1 MKRRTCGQT
10 LALDRR
16 LEFSK
21 QIRGDQSVFAAIAA
35 VEQQGTV
42 TLAPDDWNLSKGI
55 TIDKTV
61 GVLGSSGLMTAL
73 PCALASNTDAFI
85 HIKADSVTLRGLR
98 LSSNDGVG
106 IGVYVQANSVTVS
119 DCIISGFY
127 TGLYID
133 TSNFVSVDSNLFVD
147 CTEYGIS
154 VVRSNGCKITGNTVT
169 NNPSG
174 KALLMDANT
183 VNSVVT
189 ANVAPSGGI
198 QYTATGKN
206 NVPPN
211 ATTAAY
217 TNVAN
222 AFTVS

>member
-1 MKRRTCGQT
+1 MIKRTCGEP
-10 LALDRR
+10 LVIDRV

-21 QIRGDQSVFAAIAA
+21 QIRGDSSPFGAIAN
-35 VEQQGTV
+35 VEIGGSV
-42 TLAPDDWNLSKGI
+42 ALAPDEWAMGAGTEISKS
-55 TIDKTV
+55 V
-61 GVLGSSGLMTAL
+61 GVFGLSSLLTAQVG
-73 PCALASNTDAFI
+73 AVASNTDAFI
-85 HIKADSVTLRGLR
+85 SITADSVVLRGLR
-98 LSSNDGVG
+98 LTSEDGVG
-106 IGVYVQANSVTVS
+106 IGISIKANSVTVS
-119 DCIISGFY
+119 DCVITGFY
-127 TGLYID
+127 TGIYID
-133 TSNFVSVDSNLFVD
+133 TSNYINIDSNLLVD
-147 CTEYGIS
+147 CTQYGIS
-154 VVRSNGCKITGNTVT
+154 VVRGNGCKITNNTVT

-189 ANVAPSGGI
+189 GNVFPAGAI
-198 QYTATGKN
+198 EYTATGKN